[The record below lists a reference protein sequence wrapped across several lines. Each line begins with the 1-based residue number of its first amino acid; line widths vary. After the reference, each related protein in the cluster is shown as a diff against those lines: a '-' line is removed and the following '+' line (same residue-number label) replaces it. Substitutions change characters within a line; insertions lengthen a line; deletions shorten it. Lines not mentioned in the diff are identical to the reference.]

1 MEKFKQSIK
10 RRITLLSIMVLVF
23 MALGIQGY
31 LMSGNTESAS
41 MSDGIVSGFQ
51 LGLIFGIGI
60 RALIEIITLSRA
72 MKDEKKIKILYNKE
86 NDERMKTIR
95 SKAGMPMV
103 MITSVMM
110 LTAAIVAGYFNI
122 VVFYTLVIA
131 AMVQLTIGA
140 SIKLYLMKTM

>member
-10 RRITLLSIMVLVF
+10 RRIALLSIMVLVF

-31 LMSGNTESAS
+31 LMSGSTESAS

-51 LGLIFGIGI
+51 FGLIFGIGI
-60 RALIEIITLSRA
+60 RALIEIVTLSRA
-72 MKDEKKIKILYNKE
+72 LKDEKKIKILYNKE

-103 MITSVMM
+103 LITSIMM
-110 LTAAIVAGYFNI
+110 VIAAIIAGYFN
-122 VVFYTLVIA
+122 VVIFYTLVIA
-131 AMVQLTIGA
+131 AMLQLTIGVFV
-140 SIKLYLMKTM
+140 KLYMMKTM